1 MTNKYFSLKKANRLR
16 MTFVSDTSQSQIK
29 EVVRYLKR
37 VSWDFCGIELLY
49 SDLIDMAI
57 EANKNGQELFNVVTD
72 AKTFANSVK
81 NELNRLTIFDYFL
94 VLFPPFLFWGW
105 GIEGLVLLLLVP
117 QFEFGLS
124 LGYLIQFS
132 ICLISACVL
141 LRRIMEKVGFPP
153 SKHRM
158 KFAAFMVAYVIA
170 LYLVG
175 LVLNNFWGNIVL
187 IHFSAPLLTLGC
199 LLIGLL
205 CYFIRFYFYEHD
217 RRLDSRV

>member
-1 MTNKYFSLKKANRLR
+1 

-57 EANKNGQELFNVVTD
+57 EANKNGQELFDVVTD

-141 LRRIMEKVGFPP
+141 LRRIMENVGFPP

-158 KFAAFMVAYVIA
+158 KFAAFMVAYVIT

-199 LLIGLL
+199 LLIGSL

>member
-1 MTNKYFSLKKANRLR
+1 

-57 EANKNGQELFNVVTD
+57 EANKNGQELFDVVTD

-141 LRRIMEKVGFPP
+141 LRRIMEKVGFPS

-158 KFAAFMVAYVIA
+158 KFAAFMVAYVIT

-199 LLIGLL
+199 LLIGSL

>member
-1 MTNKYFSLKKANRLR
+1 MS
-16 MTFVSDTSQSQIK
+16 FVSDTSQSQIK

-49 SDLIDMAI
+49 SDLIDMTI
-57 EANKNGQELFNVVTD
+57 EANKNGQELFDVVTD

-158 KFAAFMVAYVIA
+158 KFAAFMVAYVIT

-199 LLIGLL
+199 LLIGSL

>member
-1 MTNKYFSLKKANRLR
+1 

-57 EANKNGQELFNVVTD
+57 EANKNGQELFDVVTY

-158 KFAAFMVAYVIA
+158 KFAAFMVAYVIT

-199 LLIGLL
+199 LLIGSL

>member
-1 MTNKYFSLKKANRLR
+1 

-57 EANKNGQELFNVVTD
+57 EANKNGQELFDVVTD

-94 VLFPPFLFWGW
+94 VLFPPSLFWGW

-158 KFAAFMVAYVIA
+158 KFAAFMVAYVIT

>member
-1 MTNKYFSLKKANRLR
+1 

-57 EANKNGQELFNVVTD
+57 EANKNGQELFDVVTD

-132 ICLISACVL
+132 ICLISAFVL

-158 KFAAFMVAYVIA
+158 KFAAFMVAYVIT

-199 LLIGLL
+199 LLIGSL

>member
-1 MTNKYFSLKKANRLR
+1 

-57 EANKNGQELFNVVTD
+57 EANKNGQELFDVVTD

-132 ICLISACVL
+132 ICLISGCVL

-158 KFAAFMVAYVIA
+158 KFAAFMVAYVIT

-199 LLIGLL
+199 LLIGSL

>member
-1 MTNKYFSLKKANRLR
+1 

-57 EANKNGQELFNVVTD
+57 EANKNGQELFDVVTD

-141 LRRIMEKVGFPP
+141 LRRIMERVGFPP

-158 KFAAFMVAYVIA
+158 KFAAFMVAYVIT

-199 LLIGLL
+199 LLIGSL

>member
-1 MTNKYFSLKKANRLR
+1 

-57 EANKNGQELFNVVTD
+57 EANKNGQELFDVVTD

-81 NELNRLTIFDYFL
+81 NELNGLTIFDYFL

-158 KFAAFMVAYVIA
+158 KFAAFMVAYVIT

-199 LLIGLL
+199 LLIGSL

>member
-1 MTNKYFSLKKANRLR
+1 

-57 EANKNGQELFNVVTD
+57 EANKNGQELFDVVTD

-81 NELNRLTIFDYFL
+81 NELNQLTIFDYFL

-158 KFAAFMVAYVIA
+158 KFAAFMVAYVIT

-199 LLIGLL
+199 LLIGSL

>member
-1 MTNKYFSLKKANRLR
+1 

-57 EANKNGQELFNVVTD
+57 EANKNGQELFDVVTD

-124 LGYLIQFS
+124 LGYLTQFS

-158 KFAAFMVAYVIA
+158 KFAAFMVAYVIT

-199 LLIGLL
+199 LLIGSL

>member
-1 MTNKYFSLKKANRLR
+1 

-37 VSWDFCGIELLY
+37 VRWDFCGIELLY

-57 EANKNGQELFNVVTD
+57 EANKNGQELFDVVTD

-81 NELNRLTIFDYFL
+81 NELNRLTIFDYSL

-158 KFAAFMVAYVIA
+158 KFAAFMVAYVIT

-199 LLIGLL
+199 LLIGSL

>member
-49 SDLIDMAI
+49 SDLIDIAI

-158 KFAAFMVAYVIA
+158 KFAAFMVAYVIT

>member
-1 MTNKYFSLKKANRLR
+1 

-57 EANKNGQELFNVVTD
+57 EANKNGQELFDVVTD

-81 NELNRLTIFDYFL
+81 NELNRLTKFDYFL

-158 KFAAFMVAYVIA
+158 KFAAFMVAYVIT

-199 LLIGLL
+199 LLIGSL

>member
-1 MTNKYFSLKKANRLR
+1 
-16 MTFVSDTSQSQIK
+16 MTFVYDTSQSQIK

-57 EANKNGQELFNVVTD
+57 EANKNGQELFDVVTD

-158 KFAAFMVAYVIA
+158 KFAAFMVAYVIT

-199 LLIGLL
+199 LLIGSL

>member
-1 MTNKYFSLKKANRLR
+1 

-57 EANKNGQELFNVVTD
+57 EANKNGQELFDVVTD

-124 LGYLIQFS
+124 LGYSIQFS

-158 KFAAFMVAYVIA
+158 KFAAFMVAYVIT

-199 LLIGLL
+199 LLIGSL

>member
-153 SKHRM
+153 SRHRM
-158 KFAAFMVAYVIA
+158 KFAAFMVAYVIT

>member
-1 MTNKYFSLKKANRLR
+1 

-57 EANKNGQELFNVVTD
+57 EANKNGQELFDVVTD
-72 AKTFANSVK
+72 AKTFANSAK

-158 KFAAFMVAYVIA
+158 KFAAFMVAYVIT

-199 LLIGLL
+199 LLIGSL

>member
-1 MTNKYFSLKKANRLR
+1 

-57 EANKNGQELFNVVTD
+57 EANKNGQELFDVVTD

-158 KFAAFMVAYVIA
+158 KFAAFMVAYVIT

-175 LVLNNFWGNIVL
+175 LVLNNFWENIVL

-199 LLIGLL
+199 LLIGSL

>member
-1 MTNKYFSLKKANRLR
+1 

-57 EANKNGQELFNVVTD
+57 EANKNGQELFDVVTD

-158 KFAAFMVAYVIA
+158 KFAAFMVAYVIT

-199 LLIGLL
+199 LLIGSL
-205 CYFIRFYFYEHD
+205 CYFIRFYFYDHD

>member
-16 MTFVSDTSQSQIK
+16 MTFVSNTSQSQIK

-72 AKTFANSVK
+72 AKTFVNSVK

-158 KFAAFMVAYVIA
+158 KFAAFMVAYVIT

-199 LLIGLL
+199 LLIGSL

>member
-16 MTFVSDTSQSQIK
+16 MTFVSDTSQSHIK

-57 EANKNGQELFNVVTD
+57 EANKNGQELFDVVTD

-158 KFAAFMVAYVIA
+158 KFAAFMVAYVIT

-199 LLIGLL
+199 LLIGSL

>member
-1 MTNKYFSLKKANRLR
+1 

-49 SDLIDMAI
+49 SNLIDMAI
-57 EANKNGQELFNVVTD
+57 EANKNGQELFDVVTD

-158 KFAAFMVAYVIA
+158 KFAAFMVAYVIT

-199 LLIGLL
+199 LLIGSL

>member
-16 MTFVSDTSQSQIK
+16 MTFVSNTSQSQIK

-49 SDLIDMAI
+49 SDLINMAI

-158 KFAAFMVAYVIA
+158 KFAAFMVAYVIT

-199 LLIGLL
+199 LLIGSL

>member
-1 MTNKYFSLKKANRLR
+1 

-49 SDLIDMAI
+49 SGLIDMAI
-57 EANKNGQELFNVVTD
+57 EANKNGQELFDVVTD

-158 KFAAFMVAYVIA
+158 KFAAFMVAYVIT

-199 LLIGLL
+199 LLIGSL

>member
-16 MTFVSDTSQSQIK
+16 MTFVSNTSQSQIK

-132 ICLISACVL
+132 ICLLSACVL

-158 KFAAFMVAYVIA
+158 KFAAFMVAYVIT

-199 LLIGLL
+199 LLIGSL

>member
-1 MTNKYFSLKKANRLR
+1 

-57 EANKNGQELFNVVTD
+57 EANKNGQELFDVVTD

-105 GIEGLVLLLLVP
+105 DIEGLVLLLLVP

-158 KFAAFMVAYVIA
+158 KFAAFMVAYVIT

-199 LLIGLL
+199 LLIGSL

>member
-16 MTFVSDTSQSQIK
+16 MTFVSNTSQSQIK

-153 SKHRM
+153 SEHRM
-158 KFAAFMVAYVIA
+158 KFAAFMVAYVIT

-187 IHFSAPLLTLGC
+187 IHFRPH
-199 LLIGLL
+199 
-205 CYFIRFYFYEHD
+205 F
-217 RRLDSRV
+217 

>member
-1 MTNKYFSLKKANRLR
+1 

-37 VSWDFCGIELLY
+37 VSGDFCGIELLY

-57 EANKNGQELFNVVTD
+57 EANKNGQELFDVVTD

-158 KFAAFMVAYVIA
+158 KFAAFMVAYVIT

-199 LLIGLL
+199 LLIGSL

>member
-72 AKTFANSVK
+72 AKIFANSEK

-158 KFAAFMVAYVIA
+158 KFAAFMVAYVIT

>member
-16 MTFVSDTSQSQIK
+16 MTFVSNTSQSQIT

-158 KFAAFMVAYVIA
+158 KFAAFMVAYVIT

-199 LLIGLL
+199 LLIGSL

>member
-1 MTNKYFSLKKANRLR
+1 
-16 MTFVSDTSQSQIK
+16 MTFVSDASQSQIK

-57 EANKNGQELFNVVTD
+57 EANKNGQELFDVVTD

-158 KFAAFMVAYVIA
+158 KFAAFMVAYVIT

-199 LLIGLL
+199 LLIGSL

>member
-1 MTNKYFSLKKANRLR
+1 

-57 EANKNGQELFNVVTD
+57 EANKNGQELFDVVTD

-124 LGYLIQFS
+124 LVYLIQFS

-158 KFAAFMVAYVIA
+158 KFAAFMVAYVIT

-199 LLIGLL
+199 LLIGSL

>member
-1 MTNKYFSLKKANRLR
+1 

-57 EANKNGQELFNVVTD
+57 EANKNGQELFDVVTD

-158 KFAAFMVAYVIA
+158 KFAAFMVAYVIT

-199 LLIGLL
+199 LLIGSL
-205 CYFIRFYFYEHD
+205 CYFIGFYFYEHD

>member
-1 MTNKYFSLKKANRLR
+1 MTNKYFFIKKANRLR

-57 EANKNGQELFNVVTD
+57 EANKNGQELFDVVTD

-158 KFAAFMVAYVIA
+158 KFAAFMVAYVIT

-199 LLIGLL
+199 LLIGSL

>member
-1 MTNKYFSLKKANRLR
+1 

-49 SDLIDMAI
+49 SDLIDMTI
-57 EANKNGQELFNVVTD
+57 EANKNGQELFDVVTD

-141 LRRIMEKVGFPP
+141 LRRIMEKVGFPS

-158 KFAAFMVAYVIA
+158 KFAAFMVAYVIT

-199 LLIGLL
+199 LLIGSL

>member
-1 MTNKYFSLKKANRLR
+1 

-57 EANKNGQELFNVVTD
+57 EANINGQELFDVVTD

-158 KFAAFMVAYVIA
+158 KFAAFMVAYVIT

-199 LLIGLL
+199 LLIGSL